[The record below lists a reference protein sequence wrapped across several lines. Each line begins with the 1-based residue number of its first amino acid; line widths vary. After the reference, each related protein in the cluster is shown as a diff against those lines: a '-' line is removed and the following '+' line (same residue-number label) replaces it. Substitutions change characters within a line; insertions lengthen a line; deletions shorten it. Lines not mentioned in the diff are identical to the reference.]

1 MDITINLDHEEL
13 QKALENGTLA
23 ALAQKCSYGGNAVIE
38 PVGENASTPIPTSE
52 PPTPSPEPKQAPTP
66 EPVTQTPEP
75 APTPVPTTPA
85 TYTLDELQRAA
96 VGLMDKGMSST
107 DLVAMLGEFG
117 VQAITEVPADQFGAF
132 AMKLREKGAEI

>member
-23 ALAQKCSYGGNAVIE
+23 ALVQKCSYEDCSIKPIE
-38 PVGENASTPIPTSE
+38 ELVPKG
-52 PPTPSPEPKQAPTP
+52 PTPEPTPTP

-75 APTPVPTTPA
+75 APTPEPVPTTPA

>member
-1 MDITINLDHEEL
+1 M
-13 QKALENGTLA
+13 
-23 ALAQKCSYGGNAVIE
+23 VIE
-38 PVGENASTPIPTSE
+38 PVGENAAIPTSE
-52 PPTPSPEPKQAPTP
+52 PPTPSSEPKQAPTP
-66 EPVTQTPEP
+66 EPPVPPAPPVAQTPE
-75 APTPVPTTPA
+75 PVPTTPA

-132 AMKLREKGAEI
+132 AMKLRENGKSVRKNEHGSITRRAWISQKTIKNQKLIEKLLQTL

>member
-1 MDITINLDHEEL
+1 MNISINLDHEEL
-13 QKALENGTLA
+13 EKALAGGTLA
-23 ALAQKCSYGGNAVIE
+23 ALVQQCSYGDCSIK
-38 PVGENASTPIPTSE
+38 PVEEKAPTPEPTSE
-52 PPTPSPEPKQAPTP
+52 PPTPPVAQTPVAPEP
-66 EPVTQTPEP
+66 EPVAPE
-75 APTPVPTTPA
+75 PVPTTPA
-85 TYTLDELQRAA
+85 TYSLDDLQRAA

>member
-13 QKALENGTLA
+13 QKALENGALA
-23 ALAQKCSYGGNAVIE
+23 ALVQQCSYGGNAIIE
-38 PVGENASTPIPTSE
+38 PVVEKAPA
-52 PPTPSPEPKQAPTP
+52 PEPVAQTP
-66 EPVTQTPEP
+66 EPVSTPE
-75 APTPVPTTPA
+75 PVPTTPA
-85 TYTLDELQRAA
+85 NYNLDELQRAA

-117 VQAITEVPADQFGAF
+117 VQAITEVPTEQFGAF